1 MSPRWQASQ
10 LQLDLDPQYTLI
22 VKWHTQRLQ
31 DSSKASHQRPKC
43 GWWPSS
49 WNLPPSPR
57 QSSHS
62 LAYGITQPMNNKHT
76 TFQGHPHPLQWTT
89 LCLWSV
95 FLWKNP
101 HLTYH
106 FVSFFELLL
115 HWDLSALNSFYI
127 EFFLHWDKNL
137 SFIRSWNQVCELSWK
152 TMDSGFESQS
162 EINSFSNLWEASARA
177 GT

>member
-43 GWWPSS
+43 GQWPSS

-76 TFQGHPHPLQWTT
+76 TFKATLT
-89 LCLWSV
+89 LCNGPHSV
-95 FLWKNP
+95 CGVCFSEKIHILPITLSLSLNCFC
-101 HLTYH
+101 TEI
-106 FVSFFELLL
+106 FL
-115 HWDLSALNSFYI
+115 HWILSTLNSFCI
-127 EFFLHWDKNL
+127 ETRTWASLGPETRSVSSAGKPWILGSNPNL
-137 SFIRSWNQVCELSWK
+137 R
-152 TMDSGFESQS
+152 
-162 EINSFSNLWEASARA
+162 
-177 GT
+177 